1 MKLLHY
7 KRETQDTMVIVQ
19 EQESRNNQFLSDL
32 QRQIPHPLTCPS
44 LSLYEMYEQSPPQ
57 DDKGSVLYYATRCK
71 LLRHKVA
78 SKLHPETKMKKSLTL
93 LPRSCHHAHGCWG
106 PVQDLPA
113 TSPPSCSELQLSKL
127 LFGARILLAL
137 LSHALPAPK
146 AVKPHL
152 FSACNN

>member
-1 MKLLHY
+1 
-7 KRETQDTMVIVQ
+7 MVIVQ

-32 QRQIPHPLTCPS
+32 PRQIPHPLTCLS
-44 LSLYEMYEQSPPQ
+44 FSLYEMYEQSPPQ
-57 DDKGSVLYYATRCK
+57 DDKGSVLYYAIRCK
-71 LLRHKVA
+71 LLRHKAA
-78 SKLHPETKMKKSLTL
+78 SKLHPETKRKKPLTL
-93 LPRSCHHAHGCWG
+93 LPRSCHHDHGCWG

-127 LFGARILLAL
+127 LFGARIPLAL